1 VTDAPSRFAR
11 DVADDTALPFQVE
24 SLDVRGRVVRLGPL
38 LDRLLARHDYPK
50 PVARLVAEAV
60 VLTALLGSALKFE
73 GRFILQTK
81 GDGPVGLVVVDFES
95 PDKVR
100 ACAKFDRAA
109 VDAAVAAGRAAP
121 GELLGA
127 GHLAMTIDQG
137 PDMNRYQGLVALEGG
152 SLEAAARGYL
162 LQSEQIPSVLRLA
175 VAESVTASDGG
186 FRSAWRAAAFLV
198 QFLPESPDRRRMA
211 DLPPGDAPEGFVAPV
226 HREDEAWATARA
238 LADTIEVD
246 ELVDP
251 SLSPERLL
259 FRLYHEQ
266 GVKVFEP
273 LGLAEFCRCSE
284 GRVAEML
291 RSFTPEERADM
302 TEGGRITVTCEFC
315 SRSYGFAAEAVEG

>member
-38 LDRLLARHDYPK
+38 LDRLLARHAYPK

-109 VDAAVAAGRAAP
+109 VEAAIAEGRAAP

-152 SLEAAARGYL
+152 SLEEAARGYL
-162 LQSEQIPSVLRLA
+162 LQSEQIPSVVRLA

-186 FRSAWRAAAFLV
+186 FRSAWRGAAFLV

-211 DLPPGDAPEGFVAPV
+211 DLPPGDAPEGFIAPV
-226 HREDEAWATARA
+226 HREDEAWTTARA
-238 LADTIEVD
+238 LAETIEVD

-273 LGLAEFCRCSE
+273 LALEEFCRCSE
-284 GRVAEML
+284 ERVADML
-291 RSFTPEERADM
+291 RSFTPDERADM
-302 TEGGRITVTCEFC
+302 TERGRITVTCEFC
-315 SRSYGFAAEAVEG
+315 SRTYGFAAEAVEG